1 MSTTTKR
8 KKKTFT
14 MFDTEAIKIK
24 IRKQCRNLH
33 CKQTISYLAQ
43 KATTGKKKKIQTI
56 AKQLAYSFEDIY
68 LSPLEPKQRTPRT
81 N

>member
-1 MSTTTKR
+1 MQKLTLQTNNKLFGTKG
-8 KKKTFT
+8 
-14 MFDTEAIKIK
+14 DYWE
-24 IRKQCRNLH
+24 
-33 CKQTISYLAQ
+33 
-43 KATTGKKKKIQTI
+43 KKKIQTI